1 MSTENP
7 IASPQAATPEAP
19 RERLAYIALGSNLP
33 GHDNNGGSRALHIH
47 NAITQLQRRLGDLVS
62 KSENYETKPV
72 GFESDN
78 DFMNAVACFRTTLD
92 PEEIMAVL
100 EEVEVCCGRTRKTD
114 EEGYHDRAI
123 DLDLLYL
130 GDMVYHSDKLTI
142 PHPRMHDRWFV
153 LRPLLEIAPSVEHP
167 VLHLTTRQMLA
178 RITNVQPT
186 LLTPDK
192 DGYQHHE
199 VELINHLL
207 YQLSSN
213 PKPID
218 EARLHELLTD
228 PHTRI
233 YVVKNAYDEICG
245 MATLSLCPL
254 VTGTKAWVEDVVVDE
269 EYRGIGLGRLLL
281 NHLISEARAMGVK
294 SLNLTSR
301 PERASANRLY
311 RSLGFEQR
319 NTNVYKM
326 AF

>member
-1 MSTENP
+1 MSTENSITAP
-7 IASPQAATPEAP
+7 AAATTEEP

-33 GHDNNGGSRALHIH
+33 EDDECVMSRWLNIHI
-47 NAITQLQRRLGDLVS
+47 AIMQLDRKLGDLV
-62 KSENYETKPV
+62 KHSENYETKPV

-78 DFMNAVACFRTTLD
+78 DFLNAVACFRTTLG
-92 PEEIMAVL
+92 PEEIVAVL
-100 EEVEVCCGRTRKTD
+100 EEVEAYCGRTRKTD
-114 EEGYHDRAI
+114 EEGYHDRAM

-130 GDMVYHSDKLTI
+130 GDMVYHSDKVTI
-142 PHPRMHDRWFV
+142 PHPRLQDRWFV
-153 LRPLLEIAPSVEHP
+153 LRPLLEIAPTFEHP
-167 VLHLTTRQMLA
+167 VLHLTTRQMFA
-178 RITNVQPT
+178 RLTNVQPT
-186 LLTPDK
+186 LLPPDK
-192 DGYQHHE
+192 YGYLHHE
-199 VELINHLL
+199 VDLINHLL

-213 PKPID
+213 PKRID
-218 EARLHELLTD
+218 EARLQELLTD

-233 YVVKNAYDEICG
+233 YVVKDAYDEICG

-301 PERASANRLY
+301 PERESANRLY